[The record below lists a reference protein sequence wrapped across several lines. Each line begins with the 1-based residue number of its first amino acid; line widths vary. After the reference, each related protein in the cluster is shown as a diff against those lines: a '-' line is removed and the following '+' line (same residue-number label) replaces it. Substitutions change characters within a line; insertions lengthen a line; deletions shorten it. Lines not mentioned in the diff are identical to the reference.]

1 MAAFFLKK
9 FTRRNPNSSAGDV
22 VKDWNIEAES
32 NAAATRIARSKL
44 DAAGF
49 YPPDDFAILRD
60 ATGKKIW
67 DYVVPREADLK

>member
-9 FTRRNPNSSAGDV
+9 FTRRNPNSSVGEV
-22 VKDWNIEAES
+22 VEEWKIEAES
-32 NAAATRIARSKL
+32 NAAARLIARNKL

-49 YPPDDFAILRD
+49 YPPEDFAILRD
-60 ATGKKIW
+60 AAGKKVW